1 MLIDVIL
8 NVVACSLVV
17 YQQYLKFNMSR
28 MNASS
33 FLHKHIYVSLLAI
46 LGKKI
51 KSILMQS
58 FHYFQILS
66 TTKFYRSFLPLNV
79 TRHKRFC
86 MSLPLFRLACWA
98 PFPKSYNPSLSNY
111 PQCTVYVSHRNGDSY
126 TNICHSSPLGKFSV
140 SSPLRTIDSAPFGME
155 FKDP

>member
-1 MLIDVIL
+1 MLMDVIL

-33 FLHKHIYVSLLAI
+33 FLHKHIHVSLLPI
-46 LGKKI
+46 LVKKK

-66 TTKFYRSFLPLNV
+66 TTKFYRSVLPLNV
-79 TRHKRFC
+79 TRHKLSAYHC
-86 MSLPLFRLACWA
+86 HCSGLHVGLPSQNHIILQSQIIHNVQFILTQKW
-98 PFPKSYNPSLSNY
+98 
-111 PQCTVYVSHRNGDSY
+111 
-126 TNICHSSPLGKFSV
+126 
-140 SSPLRTIDSAPFGME
+140 
-155 FKDP
+155 

>member
-1 MLIDVIL
+1 MLMDVIL

-33 FLHKHIYVSLLAI
+33 FLHKHIHVSLLPI
-46 LGKKI
+46 LVKK

-66 TTKFYRSFLPLNV
+66 TTKFYRSVLPLNV
-79 TRHKRFC
+79 TRHKLFC
-86 MSLPLFRLACWA
+86 ISLPLFRLACWA
-98 PFPKSYNPSLSNY
+98 PFPKSYNPSVSNY
-111 PQCTVYVSHRNGDSY
+111 PQCTVYPDTEMVIPKQ
-126 TNICHSSPLGKFSV
+126 TFVILLLWASSLLAHHCV
-140 SSPLRTIDSAPFGME
+140 L
-155 FKDP
+155 